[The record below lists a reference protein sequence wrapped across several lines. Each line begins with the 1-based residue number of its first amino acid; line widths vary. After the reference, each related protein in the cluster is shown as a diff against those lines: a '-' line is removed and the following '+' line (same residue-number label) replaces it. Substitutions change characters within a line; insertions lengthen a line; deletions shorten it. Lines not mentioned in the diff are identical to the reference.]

1 MLQWKCHELQKARNH
16 EGDVSEICS
25 QYPDVKSSQVP
36 HPCKFKILSSRILNV
51 FRRQQRKSNR
61 QMALVLMQIIFS
73 QDELECISE
82 LVQNKIYLPSF
93 LFLKQL
99 SLKI

>member
-1 MLQWKCHELQKARNH
+1 
-16 EGDVSEICS
+16 
-25 QYPDVKSSQVP
+25 
-36 HPCKFKILSSRILNV
+36 
-51 FRRQQRKSNR
+51 
-61 QMALVLMQIIFS
+61 MALVLMQIIFS